1 MCGII
6 AVLRRRSTRAVPGPD
21 EVLSLLDDAL
31 SALRGTTG
39 LTAGL
44 AVAAERTTEVN
55 RLLSGVPGV
64 VALRSHE
71 GLAAAVEERM
81 VSLGELVRQ
90 IESDLDSG
98 RAGVSEA
105 ELEDV
110 NAAVL
115 GAKDAI
121 WAVHR
126 DRLRTAVAV
135 TDLAGDTVT
144 EAALSA
150 YLAVQEALSALD
162 RLEVRGRDSAGLHVV
177 VDAHGLDLDE
187 SEIAAQLARRADPL
201 FASGAVCAAHG
212 RLSFVYKA
220 AAEIGELGD
229 NSAHLRAEIRGDE
242 LLRRAV
248 ASSQAQVTVVGHTR
262 WASVGIISEP
272 NAHPLN
278 SAEESA
284 ASGASVGQG
293 PYVIGA
299 LNGDVDNYAE
309 LRESVGLRVAAEIT
323 TDAKVI
329 PTLLA
334 RRRAAGDEPLDAF
347 RATVSSFEG
356 SVAIAAQSVDRPDE
370 VLLALRGSG
379 QALYVGLAEDVFVVA
394 SEPYGIVELTSRYL
408 RLDGE
413 SATGAD
419 GSSGQIVALD
429 RAGAGTVEGITRV
442 AYDGTRLPLTDA
454 SLARAEITTRD
465 IDRGGAPHFLLKEMH
480 EAPLS
485 IRKTLRGKI
494 EDRRGLLAVK
504 LPTGTLPE
512 AVRQGLVDGRLQR
525 ILVTGQGTAAVAGQA
540 LAEAL
545 RDAFRGTAMRITA
558 ITAAELSGFGLD
570 DDMSDTLLIAI
581 SQSGTSTDTNRTVD
595 LLRGRGAV
603 AVAIVNR
610 RNSDLTDKADGVL
623 YTSDGR
629 DVEMAVP
636 STKAFYAQIAAGV
649 LLAWGLADVA
659 GVGDRH
665 RAAELLTAL
674 RKLPE
679 AMETVLERRPLI
691 AAAAQTHGPPHR
703 YWALVGNGPNR
714 VAAEELR
721 IKLSELCYKSI
732 SCDITENKKH
742 IDLSCEPM
750 ILVCA
755 AGLDGANADD
765 VTKEVAIFRA
775 HKATPVVIASDG
787 ESRFDAAAD
796 VLHVPSVHP
805 ALDFVLSAMAGHLFG
820 YEAAVAI
827 DAQGRLLRELRG
839 VVEDCVGRNLQPH
852 EVLDSLAVGLH
863 TQAGRFF
870 SDLHA
875 GVLDGHLEASTASRL
890 ASLLRYAVGI
900 VPLEIYEVEYGKVA
914 SPGAL
919 VDDLLD
925 ALSDGIDELTR
936 PIDAIKHQAK
946 TVTVGTSR
954 SEQTYAD
961 VALVGEVLAVGTTR
975 DRVGYRAMRTLAA
988 LDAAVAEVTG
998 YTRYLV
1004 FGDPTAGTATIEVVD
1019 KGGVA
1024 RDIPSRTEHDP
1035 ALKGTKNR
1043 AATSREVTVSRSDRD
1058 GRTTV
1063 IIPETKDNQV
1073 TGITLL
1079 HVRLRDRL
1087 DPATARQVLTGYQN
1101 RYNAIVDAVT
1111 ETEPAFSDERLGD
1124 VDIVDLLVDPVRLL
1138 AAHWRSA

>member
-6 AVLRRRSTRAVPGPD
+6 AVLRRRSSREVPQSD
-21 EVLSLLDDAL
+21 EVLARLDEAL
-31 SALRGTTG
+31 SALAAGG
-39 LTAGL
+39 SIAGL
-44 AVAAERTTEVN
+44 DAAAAATSEVN
-55 RLLSGVPGV
+55 RLLSGVPGL
-64 VALRSHE
+64 VALRTHS
-71 GLAAAVEERM
+71 GMAAAVEERAAA
-81 VSLGELVRQ
+81 LGAQLRR
-90 IESDLDSG
+90 IEIDLDSG
-98 RAGVSEA
+98 RAGVTEA

-115 GAKDAI
+115 ALKDAV
-121 WAVHR
+121 WAVQR

-135 TDLAGDTVT
+135 TDLAG
-144 EAALSA
+144 EATSESALA
-150 YLAVQEALSALD
+150 GYLAVQEALSALD
-162 RLEVRGRDSAGLHVV
+162 RLEVRGRDSAGLHLV
-177 VDAHGLDLDE
+177 VDGHGLDTE
-187 SEIAAQLARRADPL
+187 EPGIAAELARRADPL
-201 FASGAVCAAHG
+201 FASGAVCTAHG

-229 NSAHLRAEIRGDE
+229 NSAHLRAAIRQDQ
-242 LLRRAV
+242 LLRRAL
-248 ASSQAQVTVVGHTR
+248 AAPEAQMTVVGHTR

-278 SAEESA
+278 SVEETD
-284 ASGASVGQG
+284 GLR

-309 LRESVGLRVAAEIT
+309 LREQVGLKVAPEIT

-334 RRRAAGDEPLDAF
+334 RRRAEGGDPVEAF

-356 SVAIAAQSVDRPDE
+356 SVAIAAQSVDRSDE

-379 QALYVGLAEDVFVVA
+379 QALYVGLAEDAFVVA

-413 SATGAD
+413 SASGTD

-429 RAGAGTVEGITRV
+429 RSGAGTLDGITRV
-442 AYDGTRLPLTDA
+442 AYDGTPLPATDS

-494 EDRRGLLAVK
+494 EDRRGLLAVR

-512 AVRQGLVDGRLQR
+512 AVRQGLADGRLQR

-540 LAEAL
+540 VAEAL
-545 RDAFRGTAMRITA
+545 RGAFHGTAMRITA

-595 LLRGRGAV
+595 LLRSRGAV

-674 RKLPE
+674 RELPE

-787 ESRFDAAAD
+787 ENRFDAAAD
-796 VLHVPSVHP
+796 VLHVPKVHP

-839 VVEDCVGRNLQPH
+839 VVEECVGHRLQPH
-852 EVLDSLAVGLH
+852 ELLESLATGL
-863 TQAGRFF
+863 QPVVGRFF
-870 SDLHA
+870 ADLHA
-875 GVLDGHLEASTASRL
+875 GVLDGHLEASTASRM
-890 ASLLRYAVGI
+890 ASLLRYAMGTM
-900 VPLEIYEVEYGKVA
+900 PLEIYEVEYGKVA

-954 SEQTYAD
+954 SEETYAD
-961 VALVGEVLAVGTTR
+961 VPLVGELLATGTTR

-1004 FGDPTAGTATIEVVD
+1004 LGDPNAGTATIEVID

-1024 RDIPSRTEHDP
+1024 RDIPSRTEHEP
-1035 ALKGTKNR
+1035 ALMGTKNR

-1079 HVRLRDRL
+1079 HVRFHDRL
-1087 DPATARQVLTGYQN
+1087 EPAPARQVLTGYQN

-1111 ETEPAFSDERLGD
+1111 ETQPAFADERLGE
-1124 VDIVDLLVDPVRLL
+1124 VAIVDLLVDPVRVL
-1138 AAHWRSA
+1138 AAHWRSAEVEQ